1 MKPLTNKLIINAAA
15 LLAFACAQTAAYAQG
30 NPPAPNGSGVDLII
44 SISGTATVQ
53 STNSP
58 ISSDNGTTATTK
70 YESQSLKF
78 STTSILNLIS
88 NDFSTT
94 FSSKAVL
101 VYSQGSVEVV
111 DGNNPPL
118 DVSSDISLSLD
129 PNSEGVWT
137 GTDSFNDNTSADT
150 QKFSGTYL
158 VGLNL
163 QDGAGDT
170 AIIGGLATESYS
182 DGVDGNGNP
191 TKSSDSLSVSLI
203 GDGMLMGGTA
213 NSVFKLTVK
222 GTATQL

>member
-15 LLAFACAQTAAYAQG
+15 LLAFACARTAAYAQG

-101 VYSQGSVEVV
+101 VYSQGTVEVV
-111 DGNNPPL
+111 DGANTV
-118 DVSSDISLSLD
+118 DVSSDITISLD
-129 PNSEGVWT
+129 PNGDGVWT
-137 GTDSFNDNTSADT
+137 GSDVSNDNTGADA
-150 QKFSGTYL
+150 QKFSGTYIF
-158 VGLNL
+158 GLSL
-163 QDGAGDT
+163 QDQVGDS
-170 AIIGGLATESYS
+170 ANIGGLATESYS
-182 DGVDGNGNP
+182 QGVDGNGNP

-203 GDGMLMGGTA
+203 GDGRLFGGNV

-222 GTATQL
+222 GTATNL